1 MDPQRLILH
10 GIRVALVL
18 IVAFVA
24 ANAFW
29 FFAAGPEPLPVAVEN
44 TDPAKRAG
52 VDIQALQG
60 MNLFGTPA
68 AAPQETTAEVIQ
80 ETRLSLVLVGVF
92 VADEAEASSALIARS
107 GAKPELYNIGDKL
120 PGGATLI
127 EVFPDRAVIRRSG
140 ARELVRF
147 AEPRSISVSRVA
159 RAGSAG
165 TATTSRNAR
174 VPDEPQQSF
183 AETIE
188 EHRTEIDENPEGALE
203 RLGVEPVVAGQ
214 AQGYKL
220 GSQPALLAR
229 TGLKTGDVILSV
241 NGRPIGNVN
250 QDRLELDNI
259 VAQGTARLEVKRGV
273 RRFFVTVS
281 L

>member
-1 MDPQRLILH
+1 MDPKRLILH
-10 GIRVALVL
+10 GIRVVLV
-18 IVAFVA
+18 IVVA
-24 ANAFW
+24 YLGASAFW
-29 FFAAGPEPLPVAVEN
+29 FFTAGPEPLPVAVES
-44 TDPAKRAG
+44 TAPTEQAG
-52 VDIQALQG
+52 VDIAALRA

-68 AAPQETTAEVIQ
+68 AAPRAAPTEVLQ

-92 VADEAEASSALIARS
+92 VADEPEASSALIARS
-107 GAKPELYNIGDKL
+107 GATPELVSAGDRL
-120 PGGATLI
+120 PGGATLL
-127 EVFPDRAVIRRSG
+127 EVFADRVVIRRGG

-159 RAGSAG
+159 PEGAPRATSSA
-165 TATTSRNAR
+165 RNFG
-174 VPDEPQQSF
+174 VEEPQQSF
-183 AETIE
+183 ADAIE
-188 EHRTEIDENPEGALE
+188 EYRREIDENPESALQ

-214 AQGYKL
+214 AQGYTL

-229 TGLKTGDVILSV
+229 TGLRTGDVVLSV

-259 VAQGTARLEVKRGV
+259 VAQGTARLEVKRGS

>member
-10 GIRVALVL
+10 GIRVVLVL
-18 IVAFVA
+18 VVAFVG

-29 FFAAGPEPLPVAVEN
+29 FFTAGPEPLPVAVEN
-44 TDPAKRAG
+44 TLPAERVGAD
-52 VDIQALQG
+52 VDALQA

-68 AAPQETTAEVIQ
+68 AAPREPTTEVIQ

-107 GAKPELYNIGDKL
+107 GAKPELYSIGDQL

-127 EVFPDRAVIRRSG
+127 EVFPDRAVIRRGG

-147 AEPRSISVSRVA
+147 AESRSISVSRVGPA
-159 RAGSAG
+159 R

-188 EHRTEIDENPEGALE
+188 EYRTEIDESPEVALE
-203 RLGVEPVVAGQ
+203 RLGVDPVVAGQ
-214 AQGYKL
+214 AQGYTL

-241 NGRPIGNVN
+241 NGRPVGNVN

-259 VAQGTARLEVKRGV
+259 VAQGTARLEVKRGA